1 MRTNNARMIR
11 VLLDLGFDRVGKPY
25 PRRDQELAVFLRS
38 PDGESMATERRAV
51 TDED

>member
-1 MRTNNARMIR
+1 MIS
-11 VLLDLGFDRVGKPY
+11 VLSDFGFDRVGKPY

-38 PDGESMATERRAV
+38 PDGESVDTERRAV